1 MRRKFLATFIVCSL
15 AMPVAV
21 NATGIPVLDVAGIAQ
36 MVQNATATAQQAL
49 DQLNQL
55 KQQYDQAVAAAKA
68 EKERFEGNW
77 SLGDVLNDPTLTSY
91 LPDDWTDIYSSGD
104 VSGLREQYKLK
115 STNSEV
121 QEQYDSLLSNLSTM
135 QEAYDSTV
143 KRTKN
148 IEQLASYMNSAQT
161 PQQKADYAN
170 RILFEQ
176 TQIQNEQAK
185 VNAVKTM
192 MEQREY
198 IQNKARQQAFIDRF
212 GDK

>member
-1 MRRKFLATFIVCSL
+1 MRRKFLASIIACSL
-15 AMPVAV
+15 VMPVAV
-21 NATGIPVLDVAGIAQ
+21 YASGIPVVDVAGIAQ

-77 SLGDVLNDPTLTSY
+77 SLGDILNDPTLTSY

-104 VSGLREQYKLK
+104 VSGLRDQYKLK
-115 STNSEV
+115 SSNPEV
-121 QEQYDSLLSNLSTM
+121 QEQYDSLLSNLNAM
-135 QEAYDSTV
+135 QEAYDATV
-143 KRTKN
+143 QRTKN

-161 PQQKADYAN
+161 PQQKTDYAN

-185 VNAVKTM
+185 VSAVKAM
-192 MEQREY
+192 MEQR
-198 IQNKARQQAFIDRF
+198 
-212 GDK
+212 

>member
-1 MRRKFLATFIVCSL
+1 
-15 AMPVAV
+15 MPVAV
-21 NATGIPVLDVAGIAQ
+21 YASGIPVVDVAGIAQ

-77 SLGDVLNDPTLTSY
+77 SLGDILNDPTLTSY

-104 VSGLREQYKLK
+104 VSGLRDQYKLK
-115 STNSEV
+115 SSNPEV
-121 QEQYDSLLSNLSTM
+121 QEQYDSLLSNLNAM
-135 QEAYDSTV
+135 QEAYDATV
-143 KRTKN
+143 QRTKN

-161 PQQKADYAN
+161 PQQKTDYAN

-185 VNAVKTM
+185 VSAVKAM

-198 IQNKARQQAFIDRF
+198 IQNKARAQSWIDEFRS
-212 GDK
+212 K